1 MAAPSSMQ
9 QGSQGIVH
17 QLLIEFWMTI
27 VHAKKMQHVPIKKYR
42 AHSKYSSKAA
52 LVLSISNDQLAW
64 RSVVSLEMSQ
74 MGRAEGGF
82 EWEANSWFTLGV

>member
-1 MAAPSSMQ
+1 MQ

-52 LVLSISNDQLAW
+52 LVLSISNDQLA
-64 RSVVSLEMSQ
+64 
-74 MGRAEGGF
+74 
-82 EWEANSWFTLGV
+82 